1 MAKDIH
7 TPQERTAPPKTVK
20 PFVDFYNKHNVI
32 PVSQDIADL
41 DNFVFRR
48 NFLYSR
54 LGAPLR
60 QFHNRRVIEFG
71 PGGGFNAV
79 ATSLHQPELYVF
91 VDASQASLLEL
102 DKKKS
107 NNQFRAKNIEIIDS
121 NIFDYSDD
129 RKFDFVIVEGTIC
142 GQAEPE
148 RMLRHVA
155 SFVNESG
162 ILITTAISA
171 ASVLSEVCR
180 RLLRIKISETSNGFD
195 SQVRFASKIFDSH
208 LKSLGASTR
217 PTDDWVID
225 MIFHDWH
232 NGKYIFSMADSAEA
246 IRNEFDFYQSL
257 PCFLTDDRWY
267 KKVTRTSQTANELLA
282 QQYPALAGCLIDY
295 RISLNSVL
303 KISHQLGNLESLSKL
318 ACEVH
323 DTIINENS
331 YRNLD
336 EFFRILIEI
345 KQSLPVEFAPTITAI
360 DDFVTSLPR
369 FIDNSENVGFGDFK
383 NWWGRG
389 QQYLSFIRTA

>member
-7 TPQERTAPPKTVK
+7 TRQARSHTSQGLK

-32 PVSQDIADL
+32 PVGQDISDL

-48 NFLYSR
+48 NFLYAR

-60 QFHNRRVIEFG
+60 QFHDRRVIEFG

-91 VDASQASLLEL
+91 VDATQASLVEL
-102 DKKKS
+102 DKKR
-107 NNQFRAKNIEIIDS
+107 NDNQFRAKNIEIIDS

-129 RKFDFVIVEGTIC
+129 RKFDYVIIEGTIC

-148 RMLRHVA
+148 RMLRHA
-155 SFVNESG
+155 SGFVNKGG
-162 ILITTAISA
+162 ILISTTISA
-171 ASVLSEVCR
+171 TSVLSEICR
-180 RLLRIKISETSNGFD
+180 RLLRIKISETIEGFD
-195 SQVRFASKIFDSH
+195 PQVRFASKIFDSH
-208 LKSLGASTR
+208 LKSLGTSTR
-217 PTDDWVID
+217 PTADWVID

-232 NGKYIFSMADSAEA
+232 NEKYIFSMIDSAAA
-246 IRNEFDFYQSL
+246 IEDEFDFYRSL

-267 KKVTRTSQTANELLA
+267 KKVTRTSQSANELLA
-282 QQYPALAGCLIDY
+282 EQYPALAGCLIDY

-331 YRNLD
+331 YRKLD
-336 EFFRILIEI
+336 EFFRILMEI
-345 KQSLPVEFAPTITAI
+345 RRSLPIEFAPTIAAI

-369 FIDNSENVGFGDFK
+369 FIDNSDNVGFIDFK
-383 NWWGRG
+383 SWWGRG
-389 QQYLSFIRTA
+389 QQYVSFIRAA